1 VIKAGRGK
9 DGVVVQGIGIMT
21 ARGIQVKIGIENLTG
36 LAVHMKGRE
45 GEMLGTGNG
54 TGSRE
59 VKLIEPRKDGTKLV
73 IVIGTGIQRAQNIV
87 CLMVTK
93 RGQDLGRKVE
103 MLTIKTESL
112 KK

>member
-1 VIKAGRGK
+1 
-9 DGVVVQGIGIMT
+9 
-21 ARGIQVKIGIENLTG
+21 
-36 LAVHMKGRE
+36 
-45 GEMLGTGNG
+45 MLGTGNG

-59 VKLIEPRKDGTKLV
+59 VKLIEPRKDGTKLA
-73 IVIGTGIQRAQNIV
+73 IVIGTGIQHAQNIV

-112 KK
+112 KKRRKILSSKAVFA